1 MNKRPPSVTVIGWLF
16 IVTGTIGLAYH
27 VTEFKP
33 QGPFPTDLLWVG
45 FVRLLAI
52 VGGVL
57 VLRGSAAARWLVIVW
72 LGYHV
77 VLSAFH
83 SLSEVI
89 VHALLLAVISWF
101 LSRPAATAYFG
112 ARQ

>member
-1 MNKRPPSVTVIGWLF
+1 MNTRPSSVTVIGWLF
-16 IVTGTIGLAYH
+16 IVTGVVGLAYH
-27 VTEFKP
+27 ATEFKP
-33 QGPFPTDLLWVG
+33 QNPFQYDLVWVG
-45 FVRLLAI
+45 FVRFLAI
-52 VGGVL
+52 VGGAF

-101 LSRPAATAYFG
+101 
-112 ARQ
+112 